1 VEKTDPTKPAREV
14 YIVRL
19 WREGLPQIHWNG
31 EVQHIASGHVTPIR
45 DLDSLLDFFQ
55 SQLSESTD
63 ENQLPSKL
71 K

>member
-1 VEKTDPTKPAREV
+1 MDKSDPTQPDREV

-19 WREGLPQIHWNG
+19 WREGLPKMHWNG
-31 EVQHIASGHVTPIR
+31 EVQHIGSGHVTPIR

-55 SQLSESTD
+55 NQWIESA
-63 ENQLPSKL
+63 EAPQLPSKL